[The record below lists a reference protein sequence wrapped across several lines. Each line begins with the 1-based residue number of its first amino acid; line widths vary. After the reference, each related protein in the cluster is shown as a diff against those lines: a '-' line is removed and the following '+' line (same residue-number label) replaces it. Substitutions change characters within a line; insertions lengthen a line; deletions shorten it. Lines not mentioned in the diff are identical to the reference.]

1 MADMAKLAYRPI
13 GLVTSLGA
21 AALAG
26 KLVGAVWKKI
36 VHEDEMP
43 GALDREYTIGKVLAA
58 ALFQAGVFAVVQ
70 SWSTGAA
77 PSCSRES
84 PGPGRA
90 TRLRASWLRSC

>member
-58 ALFQAGVFAVVQ
+58 ALFQAGVFAVAQVLVDRGGAKLFERITG
-70 SWSTGAA
+70 SW
-77 PSCSRES
+77 
-84 PGPGRA
+84 PGN
-90 TRLRASWLRSC
+90 